1 MAFFRGFIA
10 FATICALGFAQ
21 PGFAFQ
27 SSSQPFNWE
36 DFSNQYLI
44 RNYKVEDGL
53 PVNSVNFA
61 LHHTDGF
68 MYFATNDGLV
78 KYDGME
84 FTILNTG
91 THPQLQ
97 NNRIASL
104 QSGINNELW
113 ILDKQNSLF
122 KLKDGNI
129 SAVYISDE
137 SIGKRLHTFEILSSG
152 HPVLGT
158 NEGLLRINESGEFI
172 AIENTQE
179 RIIES
184 AVFND
189 QVYFLTED
197 GLFQFN
203 GTSVSI
209 LIGAEDLRLAVDQIQ
224 KMKFTSDGTLWM
236 PGTNGLLTEVAPNGE
251 QIVHQYN
258 NNILMRDIT
267 ELNSGELL
275 IISNR
280 EYVTFNRN
288 EENFAVYQ
296 LTEQGSGVYIN
307 TAMDF
312 GFSETVTKETQ
323 IIFVNRKEVLNTSRR
338 ILHVTADREGS
349 LWVAT
354 NGEGVFQILKK
365 RMITIGENNF
375 SGFKNI
381 YGLDWSDEALWVSTF
396 ENGIYKIEE
405 SSVENW
411 NRSTMGEGFNLFRSI
426 TTQKE
431 KIIAGNFGIWVYE
444 NNKWIRPRGLSIDN
458 ERIDVI
464 FTGSNQQTWIGTNSG
479 LYLYNNGSTST
490 FIDSDSN
497 SVSSVRKISETDTG
511 QLLIATGQQGL
522 AILNEENVFSYI
534 KTDDGLSS
542 NSVRDVYVSAKDTL
556 WVVTEDRGLNRV
568 ILNENDEV
576 SQIKILRKSDGLLDN
591 SLHRLIEDE
600 FGYFWIN
607 SNSGIMRINKH
618 SLNRFIDG
626 VEKTLFLRS
635 FGLNDGLE
643 NLEGNGGV
651 QNAGLIT
658 DDGRLLFPNQAGLI
672 YTRPEWHISES
683 VNIPEPP
690 VVETVFVAD
699 SIINVNNSRVLVI
712 RKGQRDIQLKLT
724 LPTFVSP
731 DRLSLE
737 YLLEDVN
744 SDWQKVSGDRMAV
757 FTNIPPGAHNLKIR
771 GSLFGDRGFSEAN
784 FIIDVPPYFYETI
797 WFKIVLGIAS
807 LGLFL
812 TGIRISIRRY
822 KKRETILNE
831 LVDERTEQLLEE
843 KEKTEQALKKVQEI
857 DRSKSQFFTNF
868 THELR
873 TPLSLIL
880 GPLEDMIERK
890 HVSENKDD
898 ENLLLMR
905 RNADRL
911 KELVNQ
917 LLDVSKLS
925 AGELTLTFES
935 VDLLNLT
942 KHIVSQFEHAADKKS
957 ITIKVEGPENL
968 PEVYVDV
975 TAWNHICT
983 NLLSNAIKYTN
994 EGDRIDVELKQLGA
1008 FLEFSVND
1016 NGMGIE
1022 AQDLPHI
1029 FDAYYQGK
1037 NKINR
1042 TGGTGIGLAL
1052 TKGMVEQM
1060 NGIIDVESRKG
1071 KGSRFTILLSLGKKH
1086 IRSHHEI
1093 LDHNKSF
1100 VQTDVE
1106 TKPQIK
1112 DEFDSP
1118 KTTSNLGSAKV
1129 LLVEDNEDFRNYL
1142 KSIISEEYDVEVA
1155 PNGKEGLNVLE
1166 KFRPDIVVSDIMMP
1180 KMNGFEMM
1188 KEIRANELYQHM
1200 PFIFLSAKDSEFD
1213 METGLNLGADI
1224 YLTKPVSN
1232 RVLLTQLKVL
1242 LRREKGI
1249 TLRESEA
1256 NDQEYSN
1263 FKRDILEI
1271 INRHLGNPD
1280 LNVELIANAMSVS
1293 ATSLYRNWKKEND
1306 ETLNT
1311 LISRLR
1317 FEEAIKLI
1325 REEQLTISE
1334 AAFSVG
1340 FNHLSYF
1347 SKSFKKMYRVPPQEY
1362 LSQLKIE
1369 NE

>member
-1 MAFFRGFIA
+1 MAFLRVLLA
-10 FATICALGFAQ
+10 FAVLYALGFAQ

-84 FTILNTG
+84 FTILNTI

-113 ILDKQNSLF
+113 ILDKQNSLY
-122 KLKDGNI
+122 KLKDGII

-137 SIGKRLHTFEILSSG
+137 STGKRLHTFKILSSG
-152 HPVLGT
+152 NPVLGT
-158 NEGLLRINESGEFI
+158 TDGLLKMNESGELI
-172 AIENTQE
+172 TIENANQQ
-179 RIIES
+179 IIES

-189 QVYFLTED
+189 QVYFLSEE
-197 GLFQFN
+197 GLFRFN
-203 GTSVSI
+203 GTAVSK
-209 LIGAEDLRLAVDQIQ
+209 LMGAENLRLPLDEIQ

-236 PGTNGLLTEVAPNGE
+236 PGTNGLLTEIAVNGE
-251 QIVHQYN
+251 QIVHQYDK
-258 NNILMRDIT
+258 NILMRDIT
-267 ELNSGELL
+267 ELNSDELL

-280 EYVTFNRN
+280 EYLTFNRN
-288 EENFAVYQ
+288 EKSFAVYQ
-296 LTEQGSGVYIN
+296 LTEQGSGVYTN

-312 GFSETVTKETQ
+312 GFSGIVTKKSQ
-323 IIFVNRKEVLNTSRR
+323 AVFIDRKQVLNTSRN
-338 ILHVTADREGS
+338 ILQITADKEGS

-354 NGEGVFQILKK
+354 NGEGIFQILKK
-365 RMITIGENNF
+365 KMITIGENNF
-375 SGFKNI
+375 RGFKNI
-381 YGLDWSDEALWVSTF
+381 YGLDWSEDAFWVSTF
-396 ENGIYKIEE
+396 ENGIYKIED
-405 SSVENW
+405 STIENW
-411 NRSTMGEGFNLFRSI
+411 NRNRMGEGFNLFRSVS
-426 TTQKE
+426 TQKE
-431 KIIAGNFGIWVYE
+431 KVIAGNFGIWVFE
-444 NNKWIRPRGLSIDN
+444 NDEWIRPRGLSIDN
-458 ERIDVI
+458 ERVDVI
-464 FTGSNQQTWIGTNSG
+464 FTDSDQQTWIGTNSG
-479 LYLYNNGSTST
+479 LYKYSDGSTNA
-490 FIDSDSN
+490 FVDANSN
-497 SVSSVRKISETDTG
+497 SISSVRKLQETEDG
-511 QLLIATGQQGL
+511 RLLIATGQQGV
-522 AILNEENVFSYI
+522 AILNKENVFSYI
-534 KTDDGLSS
+534 SIDDGLSS
-542 NSVRDVYVSAKDTL
+542 NSVRDVYVSSKDTL

-568 ILNENDEV
+568 VLGENDKI
-576 SQIKILRKSDGLLDN
+576 SQIRILRKSDGLIDN

-600 FGYFWIN
+600 FGYFWVN

-618 SLNRFIDG
+618 SLNSFIDG
-626 VEKTLFLRS
+626 YEKTLFLRS

-643 NLEGNGGV
+643 NPEGNGGV
-651 QNAGLIT
+651 QNAGLLT
-658 DDGRLLFPNQAGLI
+658 GDGRLLFPNQAGLI
-672 YTRPEWHISES
+672 YTRPEWHVSE
-683 VNIPEPP
+683 NANNPEAP
-690 VVETVFVAD
+690 VIETVFVAD
-699 SIINVNNSRVLVI
+699 SILNNINNRILVI
-712 RKGQRDIQLKLT
+712 PEGQRDIQLKLT
-724 LPTFVSP
+724 LPTFESP
-731 DRLSLE
+731 DRLNLE

-757 FTNIPPGAHNLKIR
+757 FTNIPPGEHSLKVR
-771 GSLFGDRGFSEAN
+771 GSLFGDQGYSEAN
-784 FIIDVPPYFYETI
+784 FIIEVPPYFFETI
-797 WFKIVLGIAS
+797 WFKGVLGIAF

-812 TGIRISIRRY
+812 TGVRISIQRY
-822 KKRETILNE
+822 KKREALLNE

-925 AGELTLTFES
+925 AGELRLTFES

-957 ITIKVEGPENL
+957 VTINIAGQENL

-994 EGDRIDVELKQLGA
+994 EGGRIDVELRQLDE
-1008 FLEFSVND
+1008 FLEVSVKD
-1016 NGMGIE
+1016 NGMGID
-1022 AQDLPHI
+1022 AQDLAHI
-1029 FDAYYQGK
+1029 FEAYYQGK

-1060 NGIIDVESRKG
+1060 NGIIDVESRKE
-1071 KGSRFTILLSLGKKH
+1071 KGSRFTILLALGKNH

-1093 LDHNKSF
+1093 LDHTKSL
-1100 VQTDVE
+1100 VHADAE
-1106 TKPQIK
+1106 PKAQIK

-1142 KSIISEEYDVEVA
+1142 RSIINEEFDVEVA
-1155 PNGKEGLNVLE
+1155 QNGEEGLNVLE

-1180 KMNGFEMM
+1180 KMNGFDMM
-1188 KEIRANELYQHM
+1188 KEIRANEAYQHM

-1213 METGLNLGADI
+1213 VETGLNLGADI

-1249 TLRESEA
+1249 SISEEVE
-1256 NDQEYSN
+1256 QHS
-1263 FKRDILEI
+1263 KLKKDIFEI
-1271 INRHLGNPD
+1271 VNRHLGNPD
-1280 LNVELIANAMSVS
+1280 LNVELIAKALPMSP
-1293 ATSLYRNWKKEND
+1293 TSLYRKWKKES
-1306 ETLNT
+1306 EESLNN

-1325 REEQLTISE
+1325 EEEDLTISE
-1334 AAFSVG
+1334 AAYSVG

-1347 SKSFKKMYRVPPQEY
+1347 SKSFKKMYGVPPQEY
-1362 LSQLKIE
+1362 LSMNQE
-1369 NE
+1369 DN